1 MLDMGSTLVAAALA
15 VSVVLAGCVG
25 APAVPLPAA
34 TPGTV
39 TTAQPTAA
47 TQSTATKTPTMP
59 PSAEPT
65 PSPTST
71 LRPCADLVDAMT
83 PGEQVGQLLMIGIDS
98 GGLSSSAAKVLA
110 TTRAGSVI
118 LLGNSTAG
126 AAATKRVV
134 SAVRDATRPP
144 EGVRTLLAVDQ
155 EGGLVQRL
163 QGPGFTD
170 IPSATRQATMSD
182 AQLTAGAA
190 RWAAELKAAG
200 INANLAPVADVVSAD
215 LGDRNA
221 PIGRLDRGY
230 GSSPRTVAAKATAFV
245 RGMDRAKVATAAKH
259 FPGLGRVI
267 GNTDYARRV
276 VDNQT
281 TRRDPALAPFAATVE
296 AGVDM
301 VMISSAFYAKID
313 PDRRAAHSPVVIEE
327 MLRGDLRFAGV
338 VISDD
343 LAAAAM
349 ENLTPAERAL
359 RFVGAG
365 GDLLIVGDPRLAEAM
380 AKAVARRAA
389 ANDAFAQRVRQSA
402 TRVVSLKAR
411 RGLASCAA

>member
-1 MLDMGSTLVAAALA
+1 MAAALA
-15 VSVVLAGCVG
+15 VSVVLAGCAG
-25 APAVPLPAA
+25 AASDSR
-34 TPGTV
+34 PGPV
-39 TTAQPTAA
+39 TTAPTTAGTQPTP
-47 TQSTATKTPTMP
+47 TQTPTLTP
-59 PSAEPT
+59 TPELT
-65 PSPTST
+65 PSPTPQ
-71 LRPCADLVDAMT
+71 RPGCADLVAAMDLD
-83 PGEQVGQLLMIGIDS
+83 EQVGQLLMVGTDS
-98 GGLSSSAAKVLA
+98 GGLSSTTAEALA
-110 TTRAGSVI
+110 TTHAGSVI

-126 AAATKRVV
+126 SAATKQVV
-134 SAVRDATRPP
+134 GNVRDATRRP

-163 QGPGFTD
+163 QGSGFDD
-170 IPSATRQATMSD
+170 IPSATRQATLSD
-182 AQLTAGAA
+182 TKLTAEAA
-190 RWAAELKAAG
+190 RWGRQLKAAG
-200 INANLAPVADVVSAD
+200 IDANLAPVADVVAAD

-230 GSSPRTVAAKATAFV
+230 GSSPRSVAAKATAFV
-245 RGMDRAKVATAAKH
+245 QGMDRAGAATAAKH

-281 TRRDPALAPFAATVE
+281 TRRDPALVPFAATVE

-301 VMISSAFYAKID
+301 VMVSSAFYTRID
-313 PDRRAAHSPVVIEE
+313 PDHRAAHSPVVIGQL
-327 MLRGDLRFAGV
+327 LRGDLGFAGV

-349 ENLTPAERAL
+349 EDLSPAQRAL

-365 GDLLIVGDPRLAEAM
+365 GDLLIVGDPRLAEVM
-380 AKAVARRAA
+380 AGALSRRAT
-389 ANDAFAQRVRQSA
+389 ANDAFAERVRQSA

-411 RGLASCAA
+411 RGLASCAR